1 MALWTA
7 AMRFWQDVPA
17 GENGQ
22 TPGSWL
28 VLSPHIGAPLVFES
42 SAMQP
47 ITPQHIRSSFVNA
60 SRSEA
65 AKLNLP
71 KDFDSLDWE
80 SLDFLG
86 WRDERMP
93 LRGYLVV
100 PGPDGLTGIMLRAP
114 EGGARKNRSVLCEL
128 CRDVFSKEDVL
139 LWVAKRAGQSG
150 RDGNTVGTLIC
161 ADFLCCGNVRKE
173 PPANEI
179 NPDPAAVVL
188 RQIEGLMERTAQFL
202 ARVQAR

>member
-1 MALWTA
+1 M
-7 AMRFWQDVPA
+7 Q
-17 GENGQ
+17 
-22 TPGSWL
+22 
-28 VLSPHIGAPLVFES
+28 
-42 SAMQP
+42 SA
-47 ITPQHIRSSFVNA
+47 TPQQIRSSFINA

-65 AKLNLP
+65 AKLTLP

-86 WRDERMP
+86 WRDAKMP

-100 PGPDGLTGIMLRAP
+100 PGPKGLTGIMLRAP

-139 LWVAKRAGQSG
+139 LWVARRAGQPG

-161 ADFLCCGNVRKE
+161 ADFLCCANVRKE
-173 PPANEI
+173 PPASEI
-179 NPDPAAVVL
+179 NPDPAVVVK
-188 RQIEGLMERTAQFL
+188 RQILGLQDRTDQFL
-202 ARVQAR
+202 SRVRGT

>member
-1 MALWTA
+1 
-7 AMRFWQDVPA
+7 
-17 GENGQ
+17 
-22 TPGSWL
+22 
-28 VLSPHIGAPLVFES
+28 
-42 SAMQP
+42 MQS
-47 ITPQHIRSSFVNA
+47 ITPQQIRSSFVNA

-65 AKLNLP
+65 AKLTLP
-71 KDFDSLDWE
+71 KDLDGLAWD

-86 WRDERMP
+86 WRDGKMP

-100 PGPDGLTGIMLRAP
+100 PGASGLTGIMLRAP
-114 EGGARKNRSVLCEL
+114 EGGAKKNRSVLCEL

-161 ADFLCCGNVRKE
+161 ADFLCCSNVRKE
-173 PPANEI
+173 PPANPI

-188 RQIEGLMERTAQFL
+188 RQIEGLKDRTAQFL

>member
-1 MALWTA
+1 MNPV
-7 AMRFWQDVPA
+7 MKVPA
-17 GENGQ
+17 
-22 TPGSWL
+22 
-28 VLSPHIGAPLVFES
+28 
-42 SAMQP
+42 MQSV
-47 ITPQHIRSSFVNA
+47 TPQQIRSSFVNA

-65 AKLNLP
+65 AKLTLP
-71 KDFDSLDWE
+71 KDLDSFDWE
-80 SLDFLG
+80 RRDFLG
-86 WRDERMP
+86 WRDAKMP

-100 PGPDGLTGIMLRAP
+100 PGPKGLTGVMLRAP
-114 EGGARKNRSVLCEL
+114 EGGPKKNRSVLCEL

-150 RDGNTVGTLIC
+150 RNGNTVGTLIC

-188 RQIEGLMERTAQFL
+188 RQIQGLQDRTAQFL
-202 ARVQAR
+202 SRVRAA